1 MNCYVCATT
10 NTATA
15 AVAICPSC
23 QAGLCL
29 LHVREAAATS
39 GPGGTS
45 IIVGCH
51 HDTWPATVRLA
62 SVPGSSPAR
71 AAETVS
77 PS

>member
-10 NTATA
+10 NAATA

-23 QAGLCL
+23 HAGLCL
-29 LHVREAAATS
+29 RHVDEAAATS
-39 GPGGTS
+39 GLGGTS

-51 HDTWPATVRLA
+51 HDTWRATVRLA
-62 SVPGSSPAR
+62 SAPASPAR

>member
-10 NTATA
+10 NTVTA

-29 LHVREAAATS
+29 PHVREAAATS

-45 IIVGCH
+45 IKFGCH
-51 HDTWPATVRLA
+51 HNTWSAAIGLV
-62 SVPGSSPAR
+62 SVPASSPAR

>member
-29 LHVREAAATS
+29 RHVREAAATS
-39 GPGGTS
+39 SPGGTS

-51 HDTWPATVRLA
+51 HNTWPATDRLA
-62 SVPGSSPAR
+62 SVPASSPAR
-71 AAETVS
+71 AAGTVS
-77 PS
+77 RS